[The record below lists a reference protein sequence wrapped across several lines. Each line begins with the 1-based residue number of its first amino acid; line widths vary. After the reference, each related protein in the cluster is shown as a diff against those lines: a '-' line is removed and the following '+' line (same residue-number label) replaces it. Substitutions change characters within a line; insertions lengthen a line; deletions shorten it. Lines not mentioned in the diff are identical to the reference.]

1 MRVLLM
7 PCGIGMGHASRCLT
21 IARKLHEDGAEVAF
35 ASYGCG
41 YEILDSYHEYQT
53 LKLPDIKFYGANGEL
68 DIKYTAKKSIN
79 IPYIFLKSIF
89 HESRIIRKFKP
100 DIILADSHFSVP
112 ITAKLHGIPCVM
124 IQNELTLNFSDIYPQ
139 EKKIEYLENGLKKFI
154 RHICNL
160 SKIIMIPDVPGST
173 EIPLKLNNK
182 VIHTGPF
189 LKNNPVNMPSKEDLR
204 RKLGFNNSDKIVLV
218 TVGGSNF
225 GIELLKLI
233 CDSSS
238 MINCDRLII
247 VTGPEIEADFI
258 NETQHIIKKK
268 FLENMMEWMKISD
281 VIVTLAGH
289 TTIME
294 AISLGIPNMI
304 IPIDNHPEQLKN
316 AVNIEKYG
324 ISIVDDLKNMGPD
337 EISANINRLLS
348 DPEIIELAD
357 KVKDVFSK
365 YNGIE
370 IAVEIIKEH
379 ARDNQPLQNY

>member
-7 PCGIGMGHASRCLT
+7 PCGIGMGHTSRCLT
-21 IARKLHEDGAEVAF
+21 IARKPQEEGAEVAF

-41 YEILDSYHEYQT
+41 YEILDSYQEYKT

-112 ITAKLHGIPCVM
+112 ITAKLLGVPCVM
-124 IQNELTLNFSDIYPQ
+124 IQNELTLNFSDLYPQ
-139 EKKIEYLENGLKKFI
+139 EKKIKYLENGLKKFI
-154 RHICNL
+154 RNICNL
-160 SKIIMIPDVPGST
+160 SNVIMIPDVPGST

-182 VIHTGPF
+182 VVHTGPF
-189 LKNNPVNMPSKEDLR
+189 LKNNPVDIPPKDDLR
-204 RKLGFNNSDKIVLV
+204 MKLGFNISDKIVLV

-258 NETQHIIKKK
+258 PETQNIIKKK
-268 FLENMMEWMKISD
+268 FIENMMEWMKISD

-324 ISIVDDLKNMGPD
+324 ISIVDDLKNLEPD
-337 EISANINRLLS
+337 VLSKNINRLLT
-348 DPEIIELAD
+348 DPEIIERAN
-357 KVKDVFSK
+357 KVKEIFSNF
-365 YNGIE
+365 NGTE
-370 IAVEIIKEH
+370 MAVKIIKGH
-379 ARDNQPLQNY
+379 ARDNRPLQY

>member
-1 MRVLLM
+1 ML
-7 PCGIGMGHASRCLT
+7 I
-21 IARKLHEDGAEVAF
+21 INIKL
-35 ASYGCG
+35 
-41 YEILDSYHEYQT
+41 

-68 DIKYTAKKSIN
+68 DIKYTAKKSID
-79 IPYIFLKSIF
+79 IPYIFLKSIY
-89 HESRIIRKFKP
+89 HESKIIRKFKP

-112 ITAKLHGIPCVM
+112 ITAKLFGVPCIM
-124 IQNELTLNFSDIYPQ
+124 IQNELTLNFSELYPQ

-154 RHICNL
+154 RNICNL
-160 SKIIMIPDVPGST
+160 SKVIMVPDVPGST
-173 EIPLKLNNK
+173 EIPLKLNKK
-182 VIHTGPF
+182 VVHTGPF
-189 LKNNPVNMPSKEDLR
+189 LKNNPVKMPSKDDLR

-238 MINCDRLII
+238 MLKCDRLII

-258 NETQHIIKKK
+258 PETKYIIKKK
-268 FLENMMEWMKISD
+268 FLDNMMEWMKISD

-294 AISLGIPNMI
+294 TISLGIPNMI

-324 ISIVDDLKNMGPD
+324 ISIVEDLKNLSPD
-337 EISANINRLLS
+337 EISANINRLLT
-348 DPEIIELAD
+348 DPEIIEQ
-357 KVKDVFSK
+357 
-365 YNGIE
+365 G
-370 IAVEIIKEH
+370 
-379 ARDNQPLQNY
+379 R